1 LNTKKIL
8 TLGMALSLLLV
19 GQPANAESVLRYSGF
34 NMFHLVLTDDSGSQ
48 ISYSGTYEQI
58 QTQISQLQEQAI
70 ALASQVQLGD
80 SCRITACYKKI
91 VNASTGEESILP
103 LSEAEIVNREL
114 EVARTASRYQALIES
129 AVSNYLAKATEI
141 YAIPLSVAGSTQT
154 IQGTPQ
160 QIAEQVQRLRGEVDA
175 LKANSSID
183 PCTVETCYKTIVDLH
198 WGLSPATTTTI
209 PLSAEDLAQRAI
221 DRNQVATRAEAIA
234 SAAESGLASG
244 PAPVYRMDVASN
256 NTFFGTSGTREQL
269 AATVAQLAE
278 RAASAAAN
286 ASNLANNPIVERHVI
301 VDLH

>member
-1 LNTKKIL
+1 
-8 TLGMALSLLLV
+8 
-19 GQPANAESVLRYSGF
+19 
-34 NMFHLVLTDDSGSQ
+34 MFQLVLTDDSGSK

-58 QTQISQLQEQAI
+58 QTQISQLLEQAI

-91 VNASTGEESILP
+91 VNASTGEETILP

-114 EVARTASRYQALIES
+114 EVAKTATRYQALIES
-129 AVSNYLAKATEI
+129 AGSNYLAKATAI
-141 YAIPLSVAGSTQT
+141 FAIPVSVSGSTQT

-160 QIAEQVQRLRGEVDA
+160 QIAEQVQRLRSEADA